1 MPPIR
6 GGNSSASQAPV
17 HSKCLLTAWAVGARG
32 GGQDSDDEQRWPRL
46 SGRPQTQTR
55 RLRAPPAPAR
65 TCLSQRR
72 PGPVSRQPEPSP
84 ERGLAPG
91 APSCPL
97 SSGHRCGSYP
107 RAALSLRLSSSVSPF
122 SAELREL
129 AATGCGN
136 PAFSVYAGLLQ
147 TSPGFLAASFT
158 HTHTH
163 THTHTFFACSYP
175 LPGPS
180 RPGFPCVLPFPGAAP
195 CPAGSVSPRVSS
207 PPVLPYLSNCGR
219 TYTACHLSFNHP

>member
-1 MPPIR
+1 MPPVR
-6 GGNSSASQAPV
+6 GGNSSASQAPA

-32 GGQDSDDEQRWPRL
+32 GGQDSDDEQRWSRL

-55 RLRAPPAPAR
+55 RLQPPPAPACTR
-65 TCLSQRR
+65 LSQRR
-72 PGPVSRQPEPSP
+72 PGPISRQPEPSP

-97 SSGHRCGSYP
+97 SSSHGCGSYP
-107 RAALSLRLSSSVSPF
+107 RVALSLCLSSSVSPL

-129 AATGCGN
+129 VATGCGN

-158 HTHTH
+158 HAHAHTH
-163 THTHTFFACSYP
+163 TRSLRVLTPC
-175 LPGPS
+175 PGP
-180 RPGFPCVLPFPGAAP
+180 PGLGFPVLCLLQGQ
-195 CPAGSVSPRVSS
+195 PRALLALS
-207 PPVLPYLSNCGR
+207 PPVFPVSPHV
-219 TYTACHLSFNHP
+219 ALSFKLW